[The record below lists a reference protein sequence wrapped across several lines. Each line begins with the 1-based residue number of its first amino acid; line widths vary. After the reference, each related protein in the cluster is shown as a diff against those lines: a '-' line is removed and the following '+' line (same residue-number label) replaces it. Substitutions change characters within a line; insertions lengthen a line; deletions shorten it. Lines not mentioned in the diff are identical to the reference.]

1 MGHYL
6 QNSGMLLILLT
17 VAISRIT
24 TMYQHNIYWL
34 PYISCC
40 FQLLQHFSLQIIIIY
55 ITCKRTQESE
65 RFIYL
70 PKIKQLIQVR
80 NRDWILKS
88 IWLYSPKLQIITI
101 TLGFT
106 LYRYVNLPMMIFTY
120 VILGKKY
127 QLTKIFLRTK
137 GNICKVKNNVNSH
150 FLLHFPI
157 LSEKIVSK

>member
-6 QNSGMLLILLT
+6 QNSGTLLILLT
-17 VAISRIT
+17 VAISRVT
-24 TMYQHNIYWL
+24 TRYRHNIYWL

-80 NRDWILKS
+80 NRDWILES
-88 IWLYSPKLQIITI
+88 IWLTLQPQAPNHNYYTW
-101 TLGFT
+101 F
-106 LYRYVNLPMMIFTY
+106 YFV
-120 VILGKKY
+120 
-127 QLTKIFLRTK
+127 Q
-137 GNICKVKNNVNSH
+137 ICKPPHDDFHICN
-150 FLLHFPI
+150 FG
-157 LSEKIVSK
+157 EKVSTH